1 MTGEFLEHCL
11 KCQPEPKWPK
21 TVAKKNYAWAEV
33 SWLPTLSS
41 WTGRGGNA
49 KSQEL
54 RAKSCVMRR
63 LVRNTAAVLV
73 LASALVRA
81 GEAAVDQAPSER
93 VLAEARRIL
102 ANAKTSQYSHKTK
115 VDEENGSYALDCSG
129 LAVLILKRVA
139 PEQLASLPKNGKS
152 RPRAVEFHTAFAAA
166 PTGERGAKGWRRIEK
181 LMDARP
187 GDFIVWRK
195 EEIKPGD
202 STGHVVLVDQAPVED
217 EGGRARV
224 VVVDSTGNSH
234 ADDSRS
240 DGENGVGRGT
250 MWFDVDAAGR
260 PVAYRWK
267 SRNGPSHKTPIA
279 IGRVTTYGT
288 ADVHR

>member
-1 MTGEFLEHCL
+1 MMRSLVRNAAAVL
-11 KCQPEPKWPK
+11 ILAS
-21 TVAKKNYAWAEV
+21 V
-33 SWLPTLSS
+33 L
-41 WTGRGGNA
+41 GRGG
-49 KSQEL
+49 E
-54 RAKSCVMRR
+54 
-63 LVRNTAAVLV
+63 AVV
-73 LASALVRA
+73 
-81 GEAAVDQAPSER
+81 EQAPAER

-139 PEQLASLPKNGKS
+139 PEQLASVPKNGKS

-166 PTGERGAKGWRRIEK
+166 PTDQKGAKGWRRIEK

-202 STGHVVLVDQAPVED
+202 STGHVVLVNQAPVED
-217 EGGRARV
+217 EGGRVRIV
-224 VVVDSTGNSH
+224 VIDSTGSGH
-234 ADDSRS
+234 ADDTRG

-250 MWFDVDAAGR
+250 MWFDVDADGR

-267 SRNGPSHKTPIA
+267 SRNGPSHKAPIA
-279 IGRVTTYGT
+279 VGRVTTYGT
-288 ADVHR
+288 ADEHK